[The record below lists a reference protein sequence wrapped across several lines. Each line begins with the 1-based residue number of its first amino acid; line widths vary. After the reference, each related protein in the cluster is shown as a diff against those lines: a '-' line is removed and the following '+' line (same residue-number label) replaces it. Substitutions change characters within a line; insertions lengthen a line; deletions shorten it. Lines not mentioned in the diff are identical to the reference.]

1 MHQLY
6 AEVDASSCSNPKS
19 ADDANQEDGKNNDAD
34 EVVDIDPYGTSS
46 ITNSNPVNYTNKDR

>member
-6 AEVDASSCSNPKS
+6 AEMDASSCSNPKP

-46 ITNSNPVNYTNKDR
+46 KQTLTQ